1 MLPSCEAGNGEA
13 YRQPASRDARPQQRS
28 TRRVRV
34 TAVRWAWLQPS
45 DHLAALD
52 ALAGLLDEDPV
63 DPEPALAVEEPSP

>member
-1 MLPSCEAGNGEA
+1 
-13 YRQPASRDARPQQRS
+13 
-28 TRRVRV
+28 VRV